1 MDTNQR
7 VQYHMDMKLKRDKE
21 KKASDSARL
30 KRKEIDDAL
39 RKKLLAGRIPPLSN
53 QHKPVEAEL

>member
-21 KKASDSARL
+21 KKASDTARL

-39 RKKLLAGRIPPLSN
+39 RKKVLAGRIPPSST
-53 QHKPVEAEL
+53 QHKPVEEL

>member
-1 MDTNQR
+1 MDSAQR

-21 KKASDSARL
+21 KKASDNARL

-39 RKKLLAGRIPPLSN
+39 RKKLFASRVPPSK
-53 QHKPVEAEL
+53 QKPAEEL